1 MNAEVRAIKTPAE
14 QGLSATYTGA
24 RATLPGGAAVAA
36 LRADAFRA
44 FEASGLPHR
53 RVEQWKYTDLRALMR
68 DAKPLAGAAEL
79 SAEAVA
85 GLSRI
90 LSGVDAPLVAI
101 VNGSYAPKWSEKGAS
116 DAGIAVVDLFKFLAE
131 QPDYK
136 LNQIPGKD
144 DAALGLNTVFMTGGV
159 ALRVKRGADTRKP
172 IHIAHVFSGK
182 TAAAMYPRSVVIV
195 EPGAHVTIV
204 ESFSGPD
211 GIDYQVNSALELVI
225 GDNAQVDHIKIGRD
239 GDAA

>member
-14 QGLSATYTGA
+14 QGLSAAYTGA
-24 RATLPGGAAVAA
+24 RGTLPGGAAVAA

-79 SAEAVA
+79 SAEAAA

-101 VNGSYAPKWSEKGAS
+101 VNGGYAPKFS
-116 DAGIAVVDLFKFLAE
+116 DKAPSDPGIAL
-131 QPDYK
+131 
-136 LNQIPGKD
+136 
-144 DAALGLNTVFMTGGV
+144 
-159 ALRVKRGADTRKP
+159 
-172 IHIAHVFSGK
+172 
-182 TAAAMYPRSVVIV
+182 
-195 EPGAHVTIV
+195 
-204 ESFSGPD
+204 
-211 GIDYQVNSALELVI
+211 
-225 GDNAQVDHIKIGRD
+225 
-239 GDAA
+239 